1 MRIIVCKENKFMVL
15 NLNKFAQETGI
26 SNLADAI
33 KQIRENFGECIIRP
47 FPINKGAA

>member
-1 MRIIVCKENKFMVL
+1 MKIIVVTENTFSIL

-47 FPINKGAA
+47 FPIKGA